1 MARLGRN
8 EQLVSTGSGAVVAA
22 YVLGLL
28 FQDWPV
34 TLSAV
39 VIVVAAVAALVLTI
53 GASGRSL
60 AGVQAASWVRID
72 AALVGAFA
80 LIDVGDLLSSLD
92 SWETLTIGLTIVY
105 VIGAA
110 ILAYGA
116 WGVSG
121 GNLVS
126 DVRGTLGVMGL
137 ALADRLVLIGALG
150 CVVGWFLI
158 MWLADIYEF
167 VTLAQ
172 VVVLAATLLLS
183 VRWLDRNPTAGRLMA
198 PAPVTTAALGAVA
211 IAAGAWWF
219 LAVIGRTLEI
229 GGLLVYLPV
238 LLFVLAL
245 VALAVGCYLLIG
257 RPGAAKPA
265 A

>member
-8 EQLVSTGSGAVVAA
+8 EQLVITGSGAVVAA

-39 VIVVAAVAALVLTI
+39 IIVVAAVAALVLTI
-53 GASGRSL
+53 GASGRSI
-60 AGVQAASWVRID
+60 AGVPATSWVRID

-116 WGVSG
+116 WGASG

-126 DVRGTLGVMGL
+126 DLRGALGVMGL
-137 ALADRLVLIGALG
+137 ALADRLVFIGALG

-172 VVVLAATLLLS
+172 VVVLAATLLLG
-183 VRWLDRNPTAGRLMA
+183 VRWLDRNPTAGRLMV

-219 LAVIGRTLEI
+219 LAVIGRTFEI
-229 GGLLVYLPV
+229 GGLLVYVPV

-245 VALAVGCYLLIG
+245 VALAAGCYLVIA
-257 RPGAAKPA
+257 RPGAVKPA